1 MHKIPLEIIQLEC
14 KEKIIFIIRGK
25 VAKQPL
31 NAGELSFTQNYPY
44 IFVITYHIINCH
56 V

>member
-25 VAKQPL
+25 VVIFHPKLPL
-31 NAGELSFTQNYPY
+31 HICHHIPY
-44 IFVITYHIINCH
+44 Y
-56 V
+56 